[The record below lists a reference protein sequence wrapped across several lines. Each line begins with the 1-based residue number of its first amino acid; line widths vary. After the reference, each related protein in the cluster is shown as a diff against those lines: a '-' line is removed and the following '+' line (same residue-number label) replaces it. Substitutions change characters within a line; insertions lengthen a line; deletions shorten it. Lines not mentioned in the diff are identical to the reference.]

1 MNEIK
6 SLKINEQNCISAC
19 IPTCEKDIYEKNRI
33 MQINGGQQSV

>member
-6 SLKINEQNCISAC
+6 SLKINEQNCISTC
-19 IPTCEKDIYEKNRI
+19 IPTCEKGIYEKNTI